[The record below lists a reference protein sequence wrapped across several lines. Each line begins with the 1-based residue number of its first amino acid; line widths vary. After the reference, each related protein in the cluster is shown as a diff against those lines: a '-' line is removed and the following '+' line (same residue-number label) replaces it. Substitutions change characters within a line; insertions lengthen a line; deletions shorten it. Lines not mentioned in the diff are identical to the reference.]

1 MKIQLPVHKYLA
13 LLTQK
18 AVTNADTI
26 QSKDFQEWLIHIK
39 RERVYTGI
47 KIELEE

>member
-1 MKIQLPVHKYLA
+1 MNIQLPVHKYLA

-26 QSKDFQEWLIHIK
+26 QSKDFQEWLIHLK
-39 RERVYTGI
+39 AERIATTN
-47 KIELEE
+47 KINNLA